1 MRIKRFSRNW
11 LFSSGPTS
19 IIPCKR
25 LERQQIES
33 FPYPQIPLPPRDWN
47 SPWRKVWYV
56 KNLLDARFN
65 KQISNKDWKCQWSVL
80 ELVWIWIIVLVFDI
94 FFWEIIDLISWT
106 KTCIYNY
113 QKHKV
118 TLFTFLHNVY
128 FLYQHR
134 EVSINQWK
142 QKRLIISCLL
152 SRQIPQQHQIKLRKK
167 NHLYLLTVFRSTAA
181 PTLFLFLTLL
191 RLQYF

>member
-1 MRIKRFSRNW
+1 M
-11 LFSSGPTS
+11 
-19 IIPCKR
+19 
-25 LERQQIES
+25 
-33 FPYPQIPLPPRDWN
+33 
-47 SPWRKVWYV
+47 
-56 KNLLDARFN
+56 LDARFN

-80 ELVWIWIIVLVFDI
+80 ELVWIWIIVLVFDNDI
-94 FFWEIIDLISWT
+94 FFWEIIVLISWT
-106 KTCIYNY
+106 KTCIHNY

-118 TLFTFLHNVY
+118 TLFTFLHNVH

-152 SRQIPQQHQIKLRKK
+152 SRQIPQQLQIKLRKK

-181 PTLFLFLTLL
+181 PTLFLFLTFL
-191 RLQYF
+191 RLQYL